1 MIERRKEVFTLKAHG
16 YSMRDIARRLDITQS
31 AASRNF
37 QWACSAWGEHLDIAR
52 VIELIGEYDLARG
65 IALMGASMHMLK
77 RDLIVISLA
86 EEEALI
92 SPPISPTKIT
102 EPPEAMQILG

>member
-1 MIERRKEVFTLKAHG
+1 
-16 YSMRDIARRLDITQS
+16 MRDITRRLDITQS

-92 SPPISPTKIT
+92 SPTISPTKIT
-102 EPPEAMQILG
+102 EPPEALQMLG